1 MLDPVSPRNLE
12 SGPSGLTPGLPGLI
26 LPHSN
31 CPGGKIVV
39 KENSA
44 DQRPHCVKQFLWVI
58 QKIRIKILFEGFTT
72 WACLVYFRKKKF
84 IHVISEKRYIIKS
97 LKLRKALVGSSIQMK
112 LKIRGFTF
120 SAYSFDP
127 KSGFTLPFN

>member
-1 MLDPVSPRNLE
+1 MFSSSYGLVRKFELKYYLRVLQQGPVWFILE
-12 SGPSGLTPGLPGLI
+12 
-26 LPHSN
+26 
-31 CPGGKIVV
+31 
-39 KENSA
+39 
-44 DQRPHCVKQFLWVI
+44 
-58 QKIRIKILFEGFTT
+58 
-72 WACLVYFRKKKF
+72 KKKNF

-127 KSGFTLPFN
+127 KSSFTLPFN

>member
-1 MLDPVSPRNLE
+1 MGL
-12 SGPSGLTPGLPGLI
+12 SGL
-26 LPHSN
+26 
-31 CPGGKIVV
+31 
-39 KENSA
+39 
-44 DQRPHCVKQFLWVI
+44 F
-58 QKIRIKILFEGFTT
+58 QKKTI
-72 WACLVYFRKKKF
+72 F

-127 KSGFTLPFN
+127 KSSFTLPFN

>member
-1 MLDPVSPRNLE
+1 MLVS
-12 SGPSGLTPGLPGLI
+12 SYGL
-26 LPHSN
+26 
-31 CPGGKIVV
+31 
-39 KENSA
+39 
-44 DQRPHCVKQFLWVI
+44 
-58 QKIRIKILFEGFTT
+58 
-72 WACLVYFRKKKF
+72 FRKFELKYYLRVLQHGPVWFILEKKIF

-127 KSGFTLPFN
+127 KSSFTLPFN